1 MRSSLAAVNSGV
13 DIDVDVIS
21 SLLGSIESAGSWRNV
36 IRWRISKNLER
47 EVGIVRGEGRLEVE
61 SYMGRIATPARRC
74 NILEGK
80 AVAKVVRRLA

>member
-1 MRSSLAAVNSGV
+1 MLFVGAFRR
-13 DIDVDVIS
+13 I
-21 SLLGSIESAGSWRNV
+21 WRE
-36 IRWRISKNLER
+36 KLELY
-47 EVGIVRGEGRLEVE
+47 EGRLEVE